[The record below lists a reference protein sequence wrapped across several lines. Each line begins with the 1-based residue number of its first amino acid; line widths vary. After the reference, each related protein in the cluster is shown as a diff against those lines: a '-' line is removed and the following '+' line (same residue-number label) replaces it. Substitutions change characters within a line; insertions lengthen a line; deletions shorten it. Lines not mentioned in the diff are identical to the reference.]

1 MAVLPTLPV
10 STLVLIPV
18 ALVLNIVLGQFVGST
33 LVPFYLDAIGTVLIA
48 VLAGPAAGAATG
60 ALSSIVWS
68 FFNPTVLPFAA
79 GAALIGCLAGLAAR
93 YGLFRRFYLAPV
105 AGFLTG
111 IIGGVVS
118 APVAAFVFGGT
129 SGLATGAIVSAF
141 RSMGDTLLAAI
152 TKQALISDPMDKAIV
167 FTLVALLV
175 YALPRRTRLQF
186 AFVRRHRVLA
196 GQGVPARED
205 QPAEEQSA
213 PAGLL
218 TYRRMRLHP
227 LTSLAAA
234 GSTAVI
240 TTAAASWPLS
250 VAVIAAAVALSFAA
264 GTAPPDAAGRGR
276 RSWFLWALSLL
287 VLHGLFFPEGTTVL
301 AEWGPARV
309 TAEGLQLR
317 PGACSPAVRRR
328 ACAAAVLLQ
337 RQRP

>member
-1 MAVLPTLPV
+1 MSSHSLTLPPHTPANSRNRRLLETLGALAIAGTYIYLVLNQPEDIAGGPGSASALIALSGFLVGAVLLIIGVLPTLPV

-79 GAALIGCLAGLAAR
+79 GAALIGCLAGVAAR
-93 YGLFRRFYLAPV
+93 HGVFRRFYLAPV
-105 AGFLTG
+105 AGFLAG

-167 FTLVALLV
+167 FTLVAVLV
-175 YALPRRTRLQF
+175 YALPRRVRLQF
-186 AFVRRHRVLA
+186 PFVRRYRVLA
-196 GQGVPARED
+196 GTSAS
-205 QPAEEQSA
+205 QPIGQST
-213 PAGLL
+213 GQD
-218 TYRRMRLHP
+218 
-227 LTSLAAA
+227 S
-234 GSTAVI
+234 
-240 TTAAASWPLS
+240 
-250 VAVIAAAVALSFAA
+250 
-264 GTAPPDAAGRGR
+264 
-276 RSWFLWALSLL
+276 
-287 VLHGLFFPEGTTVL
+287 
-301 AEWGPARV
+301 
-309 TAEGLQLR
+309 
-317 PGACSPAVRRR
+317 
-328 ACAAAVLLQ
+328 
-337 RQRP
+337 